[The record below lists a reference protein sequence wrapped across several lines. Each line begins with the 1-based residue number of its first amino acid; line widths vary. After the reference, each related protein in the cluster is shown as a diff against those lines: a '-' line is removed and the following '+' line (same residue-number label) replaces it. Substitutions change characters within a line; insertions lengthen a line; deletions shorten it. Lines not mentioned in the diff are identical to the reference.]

1 MNYEIVN
8 INDKEYKLTLNM
20 ANMIQL
26 EKKIGENPLNKLME
40 MQDDKM
46 PDFEFICTIL
56 LYSMKKY
63 QPKIKEMEVYDL
75 IDEYLADEGND
86 IGSLIQLAF
95 KVFEV
100 SGYFRQPKQPI
111 IKPEDE
117 KPEADE

>member
-40 MQDDKM
+40 IQDDNM

-111 IKPEDE
+111 IKPE

>member
-8 INDKEYKLTLNM
+8 INDKAYKLTLNM

-40 MQDDKM
+40 IQDDNM